1 MILELLFPV
10 GRFFYI
16 ELSIITMVFLD
27 IDPITRSSI
36 TDLGNDLIR
45 VGISDNNFKIV
56 LEYKSLKAVFFDLG
70 NTLVKTIFDNSHIID
85 VIVFPEVN
93 EIISSLKDRGI
104 KLGIISNGSRS
115 LLKKWLEDQNSE
127 LNQLFDKFNLIIM
140 SDDDVGGVR
149 KPQKEIFRKAI
160 SQLDPNL
167 NLLSTA
173 FIADE
178 ADINHFKVY
187 NLLFIQQL
195 KEISSYV

>member
-1 MILELLFPV
+1 
-10 GRFFYI
+10 
-16 ELSIITMVFLD
+16 MVFLD
-27 IDPITRSSI
+27 IDNNRYTWTGDSITRSSI
-36 TDLGNDLIR
+36 TDLDNDLIR
-45 VGISDNNFKIV
+45 VGVSDNNFRII

-85 VIVFPEVN
+85 VMIFPEIN
-93 EIISSLKDRGI
+93 EIISSLKNRGI

-115 LLKKWLEDQNSE
+115 LLKKWLEDQNSD
-127 LNQLFDKFNLIIM
+127 LTQLFDKFNLIIM

-160 SQLDPNL
+160 SQLDPDL
-167 NLLSTA
+167 NLLSTV
-173 FIADE
+173 FIADD

-195 KEISSYV
+195 KEISSYE

>member
-1 MILELLFPV
+1 M
-10 GRFFYI
+10 
-16 ELSIITMVFLD
+16 
-27 IDPITRSSI
+27 
-36 TDLGNDLIR
+36 
-45 VGISDNNFKIV
+45 
-56 LEYKSLKAVFFDLG
+56 FFDLG
-70 NTLVKTIFDNSHIID
+70 NTLVKTIFDNSSNLID
-85 VIVFPEVN
+85 VIIFPETN
-93 EIISSLKDRGI
+93 EIISSLKDKGI

-115 LLKKWLEDQNSE
+115 LLKKWLDDPNSD
-127 LNQLFDKFNLIIM
+127 LNQLFNKFNLIIM

-149 KPQKEIFRKAI
+149 KPQKEIFKRAI

>member
-1 MILELLFPV
+1 M
-10 GRFFYI
+10 
-16 ELSIITMVFLD
+16 
-27 IDPITRSSI
+27 
-36 TDLGNDLIR
+36 
-45 VGISDNNFKIV
+45 
-56 LEYKSLKAVFFDLG
+56 G
-70 NTLVKTIFDNSHIID
+70 NTLVKIISDNSDSID
-85 VIVFPEVN
+85 VIIFPETN

-115 LLKKWLEDQNSE
+115 QLKKWLDDQNSD
-127 LNQLFDKFNLIIM
+127 LNQLFDKFILIIM

-149 KPQKEIFRKAI
+149 KPQREIFRKAI
-160 SQLDPNL
+160 SQLDPDL

>member
-1 MILELLFPV
+1 
-10 GRFFYI
+10 
-16 ELSIITMVFLD
+16 MVFLD
-27 IDPITRSSI
+27 IDNKRYTWAGDSITRSSI

-56 LEYKSLKAVFFDLG
+56 LEYKSLRTVFFNLG
-70 NTLVKTIFDNSHIID
+70 NTLVKTIFNNSHLVDIIIFTD
-85 VIVFPEVN
+85 TN
-93 EIISSLKDRGI
+93 EIISSLKDRDI

-127 LNQLFDKFNLIIM
+127 LSQLFDKFNIIIM

-167 NLLSTA
+167 NLLSTT

-187 NLLFIQQL
+187 NLLFTQQL

>member
-1 MILELLFPV
+1 
-10 GRFFYI
+10 
-16 ELSIITMVFLD
+16 MVFLD

-104 KLGIISNGSRS
+104 KIGIISNGSRS
-115 LLKKWLEDQNSE
+115 QLSKRLEDQNSD
-127 LNQLFDKFNLIIM
+127 LNQLFNKFNLIIM
-140 SDDDVGGVR
+140 SDNDIGGVR
-149 KPQKEIFRKAI
+149 KPDKEIFKKAI
-160 SQLDPNL
+160 SQLDADL

-173 FIADE
+173 FIAGD
-178 ADINHFKVY
+178 DINHFKVY
-187 NLLFIQQL
+187 NLLFIQL
-195 KEISSYV
+195 IKEISSYV